1 MPGKATVNRGQI
13 SDPFGRLL
21 AALEPWL
28 DQMVIVGG
36 WAHRL
41 YRLHPDSQ
49 ALDYPPLSTLDADVA
64 LSPTLMTGETG
75 IHVRLLAF
83 GFEEEFFGETRP
95 PATHYHLGGEAS
107 GFYAEFLT
115 PLAGSEYDRKK
126 ERKAVMEV
134 AGASTQQ
141 LRHIELLL
149 NRPWSIHVEHAEYSG
164 RIRIANPVGF
174 LAQKILIH
182 RKRERQDRAKDILY
196 MRDTLEVF
204 GARLPDLADLWRSDV
219 AGNLQARHSNMVTRA
234 SREMFA
240 EVSDDIRRAAEISTE
255 RALDP
260 EDVRQACYYG
270 FTEVFGA

>member
-1 MPGKATVNRGQI
+1 VNAEQL
-13 SDPFGRLL
+13 SDPFGHLI

-28 DQMVIVGG
+28 DQIVIVGG

-41 YRLHPDSQ
+41 YRRHPDAQ

-64 LSPTLMTGETG
+64 LSPTLMSGAMD
-75 IHVRLLAF
+75 IHARLLAF
-83 GFEEEFFGETRP
+83 GFKEEFFGEARP
-95 PATHYHLGGEAS
+95 PATHYHLGGETS

-115 PLAGSEYDRKK
+115 PLVGSEYDRKQK
-126 ERKAVMEV
+126 RKVIIQV

-149 NRPWSIHVEHAEYSG
+149 NSPWSIHVEHAEFAA
-164 RIRIANPVGF
+164 RIQIANPVAF
-174 LAQKILIH
+174 LVQRILIH
-182 RKRERQDRAKDILY
+182 RRRERQDRAKDILY

-204 GARLPDLADLWRSDV
+204 GARFRALADLWRSDV
-219 AGNLQARHSNMVTRA
+219 AGHLQPRHVNLVTRA
-234 SREMFA
+234 SREIFGQ
-240 EVSDDIRRAAEISTE
+240 VSDDIRRAAEISAE

-260 EDVRQACYYG
+260 EEIRQTCYYG

>member
-1 MPGKATVNRGQI
+1 VNGAPI

-28 DQMVIVGG
+28 DQVVIVGG

-41 YRLHPDSQ
+41 YRLHPDAQ

-64 LSPTLMTGETG
+64 LSPTLMTGEQG
-75 IHVRLLAF
+75 IHARLLAF

-95 PATHYHLGGEAS
+95 PATHYHLGGESS

-115 PLAGSEYDRKK
+115 PLVGSEYDRK
-126 ERKAVMEV
+126 RKRKMVMEV

-149 NRPWSIHVEHAEYSG
+149 NSPWSIHVEHAEFSG
-164 RIRIANPVGF
+164 RIRIANPVAF

-182 RKRERQDRAKDILY
+182 RRRECQDRAKDILY
-196 MRDTLEVF
+196 LRDTLEVF

-219 AGNLQARHSNMVTRA
+219 AGHLKSRHANIVSTA
-234 SREMFA
+234 SRKIFGR
-240 EVSDDIRRAAEISTE
+240 VSDDIRRASDISAE

-260 EDVRQACYYG
+260 EGVRQTCYYG
-270 FTEVFGA
+270 LTEVFGA

>member
-1 MPGKATVNRGQI
+1 VNGGQI

-28 DQMVIVGG
+28 DQIVIVGG

-41 YRLHPDSQ
+41 YRRHPDAQ

-64 LSPTLMTGETG
+64 LSPTLITGERG
-75 IHVRLLAF
+75 IHARLLAF
-83 GFEEEFFGETRP
+83 GFEEEFFGEARP
-95 PATHYHLGGEAS
+95 PATHYYLGGENS

-115 PLAGSEYDRKK
+115 PLVGSEYDRKHK
-126 ERKAVMEV
+126 RKAIMEV

-149 NRPWSIHVEHAEYSG
+149 NSPWSIQVEHAELSA
-164 RIRIANPVGF
+164 RIRIANPVAF

-182 RKRERQDRAKDILY
+182 RRRERQDRAKDILY
-196 MRDTLEVF
+196 IRDTLEVF
-204 GARLPDLADLWRSDV
+204 GARLPDLANLWRNDV
-219 AGNLQARHSNMVTRA
+219 AGNLPPRHANIVSRA
-234 SREMFA
+234 SREMFGR
-240 EVSDDIRRAAEISTE
+240 VSDDIRRAAEISAE

-260 EDVRQACYYG
+260 EEVRQACHYG

>member
-1 MPGKATVNRGQI
+1 MNGGQI

-28 DQMVIVGG
+28 DQIVIVGG

-41 YRLHPDSQ
+41 YRSHPDAQ

-64 LSPTLMTGETG
+64 LSPTLMTGERG
-75 IHVRLLAF
+75 IHARLLAS
-83 GFEEEFFGETRP
+83 GFEEEFSGDARP
-95 PATHYHLGGEAS
+95 PATHYHLGGETS

-115 PLAGSEYDRKK
+115 PLVGSEYDRKQK
-126 ERKAVMEV
+126 RKAVMEV
-134 AGASTQQ
+134 AGAPTQQ
-141 LRHIELLL
+141 LRYIELLL
-149 NRPWSIHVEHAEYSG
+149 SSPWSVNVEHAEFSA
-164 RIRIANPVGF
+164 RIRIANPVAF

-182 RKRERQDRAKDILY
+182 RRRERQDRAKDILY

-219 AGNLQARHSNMVTRA
+219 AGRLRPRHANIVSRA
-234 SREMFA
+234 SREMFGR
-240 EVSDDIRRAAEISTE
+240 VSDDIRRAADISAE

-260 EDVRQACYYG
+260 EEVRQTCYCG